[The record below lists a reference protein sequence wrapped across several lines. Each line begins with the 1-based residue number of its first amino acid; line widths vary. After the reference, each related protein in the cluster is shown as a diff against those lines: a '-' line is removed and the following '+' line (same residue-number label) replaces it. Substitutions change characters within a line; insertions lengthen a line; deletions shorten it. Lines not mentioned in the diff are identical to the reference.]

1 MPEMGPTKGV
11 REHAPAK
18 TPVRKNVAPELLAD
32 LDTQLMLRVQQGD
45 REAAGTLVRRN
56 FERIGRYIARL
67 LGHSRSAEDLTQDVF
82 LRALSRAERYE
93 PTAKV
98 TTWLYRIAT
107 NTTLNY
113 LKRTGKR
120 QPAAEPPEGPH
131 EPPDHRSRTPDQ
143 HVGADEVRA
152 QVAEAVREL
161 PVNQRVA
168 LLLFEYEHCSY
179 EQIAQILGVSVEAVR
194 SLLLRARTT
203 LRRQLHELM

>member
-1 MPEMGPTKGV
+1 MPEMGPKGV

-18 TPVRKNVAPELLAD
+18 TPVRTGIAPEILAD

-67 LGHSRSAEDLTQDVF
+67 LGHRRSAEDLTQDVF
-82 LRALSRAERYE
+82 LRALSRAEQYE

-113 LKRTGKR
+113 LKRSAKTR
-120 QPAAEPPEGPH
+120 PAAEPPDGPH
-131 EPPDHRSRTPDQ
+131 EPPDSRAPTPDQ
-143 HVGADEVRA
+143 SLGNDEVRA
-152 QVAEAVREL
+152 RVAEAVGQL

-168 LLLFEYEHCSY
+168 LLLFEYEHLSY
-179 EQIAQILGVSVEAVR
+179 EQIAQILGVTVEAVR